1 MTGTVAAAD
10 GVPIRYE
17 DAGRSEPSLVLVHG
31 GSYDR
36 SYFAASRP
44 VALDLG
50 GHSPC
55 GLGRKDW
62 TVAALSGDVG
72 ALDWLNAGG
81 QEGPEHR

>member
-1 MTGTVAAAD
+1 MTGTAAAAD
-10 GVPIRYE
+10 RVAIRYE
-17 DAGRSEPSLVLVHG
+17 DAGRGEPGLVLVHG

-36 SYFAASRP
+36 SYFAVSRP

-55 GLGRKDW
+55 GLCRKDW
-62 TVAALSGDVG
+62 TMAALSGDVG

-81 QEGPEHR
+81 QESPENR